1 MASHRLT
8 ALALTLVVL
17 AASCRNVNVLTDTF
31 ATMAEAR
38 QRGAVDRGWVPS
50 FLPDQAYELRAAY
63 DTDGPRRWG
72 ILNFRAEDAD
82 SLRNV
87 LQPTEISLAGTLMD
101 IPARIEWWPIALRNE
116 LDQDTLASTG
126 LRAYRTTD
134 GEYVFAVNWN
144 QGRAYYWKHTAG
156 ER

>member
-63 DTDGPRRWG
+63 
-72 ILNFRAEDAD
+72 E
-82 SLRNV
+82 
-87 LQPTEISLAGTLMD
+87 GTL
-101 IPARIEWWPIALRNE
+101 PALF
-116 LDQDTLASTG
+116 G
-126 LRAYRTTD
+126 
-134 GEYVFAVNWN
+134 
-144 QGRAYYWKHTAG
+144 
-156 ER
+156 